1 MSERQAIVDMLQ
13 KLGYMGR
20 LFGEESVESSASGI
34 KFLIIPYSNKT
45 IQLRGGYHAK
55 GSVTLEAVNEHNSN
69 YRFSKVYLDDE
80 GDIVYEADF
89 IFDLTADDLDEAL
102 LQRILNIWEAG
113 LPLIQKLL
121 ED

>member
-1 MSERQAIVDMLQ
+1 MSERKALVGMLHE
-13 KLGYMGR
+13 LGYLGR
-20 LFGEESVESSASGI
+20 PYGEESVESSASGI

-55 GSVTLEAVNEHNSN
+55 GSVSLKALNDHNSN
-69 YRFSKVYLDDE
+69 YRFSKVYLDEE

-89 IFDLTADDLDEAL
+89 IFDLTADELDEAL
-102 LQRILNIWEAG
+102 FQRILNIWEAG

>member
-1 MSERQAIVDMLQ
+1 MSEREAIVKMLHE
-13 KLGYMGR
+13 LGYMGR

-34 KFLIIPYSNKT
+34 KFLIIPYANKT
-45 IQLRGGYHAK
+45 VQLRGGYHAK
-55 GSVTLEAVNEHNSN
+55 GSVTLEALNEHNSN
-69 YRFSKVYLDDE
+69 YRFSKVYLDEE

-89 IFDLTADDLDEAL
+89 IFDLTADQPDDAL
-102 LQRILNIWEAG
+102 FQRILNIWEAG